1 MGHSQL
7 NDFQLQLKLTV
18 NKNHSEP
25 CELSSETKQYSAFVN
40 ILLYNETFSGS
51 INSSYRLI
59 LNSNAEYP
67 YLSGVYPNF

>member
-7 NDFQLQLKLTV
+7 NDSQLQLKLTV
-18 NKNHSEP
+18 NENHSEP

-40 ILLYNETFSGS
+40 VLLYNETFCGS
-51 INSSYRLI
+51 IDSSYRLI

>member
-7 NDFQLQLKLTV
+7 NDSQLQLKLTV
-18 NKNHSEP
+18 NENHSEP

-40 ILLYNETFSGS
+40 ILPYNETFSGS
-51 INSSYRLI
+51 IDSSYRLI